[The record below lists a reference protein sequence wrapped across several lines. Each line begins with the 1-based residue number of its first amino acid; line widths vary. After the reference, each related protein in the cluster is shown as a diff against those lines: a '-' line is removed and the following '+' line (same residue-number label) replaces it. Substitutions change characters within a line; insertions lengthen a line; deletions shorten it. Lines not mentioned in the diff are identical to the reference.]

1 MRSTKRLAI
10 AQFKIPHNELK
21 RYWDRTIWIPVRML
35 ELKFF
40 NRQSYPR
47 KDIIFLI
54 TCLVIK
60 RCPSFQSSSSIPKIV
75 KTQYRSLTAM
85 IILDRAKHRSLL
97 NVTSLLQYEKRE
109 FRQGPEV
116 IFLQPPFNSSSGEFE
131 ILWQLQRWKRRMKRR
146 EALVTVHHVSSDYCQ
161 SQLLLIHGKMLAW
174 GKGRWTVQFY
184 RNLNWSKLRL
194 ENCNIFTALWQM
206 ESTSSW
212 TSTKNYQSLQSLLHI
227 SGKTT

>member
-1 MRSTKRLAI
+1 MRLRSTKRLAI

-85 IILDRAKHRSLL
+85 IILDRAKHLSLL
-97 NVTSLLQYEKRE
+97 NVTSLLQYENRE

-116 IFLQPPFNSSSGEFE
+116 IFLQPPFNSSSGEFK

-161 SQLLLIHGKMLAW
+161 LHLLLIHGKMLAW
-174 GKGRWTVQFY
+174 GKGRWTV
-184 RNLNWSKLRL
+184 LPKPKL
-194 ENCNIFTALWQM
+194 I
-206 ESTSSW
+206 
-212 TSTKNYQSLQSLLHI
+212 QSFSEL
-227 SGKTT
+227 

>member
-97 NVTSLLQYEKRE
+97 NVTSLLQYENRE

-161 SQLLLIHGKMLAW
+161 SHFSFMAKCWRG
-174 GKGRWTVQFY
+174 GRVGGQFY

>member
-1 MRSTKRLAI
+1 MRLRSTKRLAI

-85 IILDRAKHRSLL
+85 IILDRAKHLSLL
-97 NVTSLLQYEKRE
+97 NVTSLLQYENRE

-116 IFLQPPFNSSSGEFE
+116 IFLQPPFNSSSGEFK

-161 SQLLLIHGKMLAW
+161 SHLLLIHGKMLAW
-174 GKGRWTVQFY
+174 GKGRWTV
-184 RNLNWSKLRL
+184 LPKPKL
-194 ENCNIFTALWQM
+194 M
-206 ESTSSW
+206 
-212 TSTKNYQSLQSLLHI
+212 QSFSEL
-227 SGKTT
+227 

>member
-1 MRSTKRLAI
+1 MRLRSTKRLAI

-97 NVTSLLQYEKRE
+97 NVTSLLQYENRE

-146 EALVTVHHVSSDYCQ
+146 EALVTVHHVFSDYCQ
-161 SQLLLIHGKMLAW
+161 SHLLLIHGKMLAW
-174 GKGRWTVQFY
+174 GRVGGQFY
-184 RNLNWSKLRL
+184 RNLNW
-194 ENCNIFTALWQM
+194 
-206 ESTSSW
+206 
-212 TSTKNYQSLQSLLHI
+212 
-227 SGKTT
+227 

>member
-1 MRSTKRLAI
+1 MRLRSTKRLAI

-85 IILDRAKHRSLL
+85 IILDRAKHLSLL
-97 NVTSLLQYEKRE
+97 NVTSLLQYENRE

-116 IFLQPPFNSSSGEFE
+116 IFLQPPFNSSSGEFK
-131 ILWQLQRWKRRMKRR
+131 IRWQLQRWKRRMKRR
-146 EALVTVHHVSSDYCQ
+146 EALVTVYHVSSDYCQ
-161 SQLLLIHGKMLAW
+161 SHLLLIHGKMLAW
-174 GKGRWTVQFY
+174 GKGRWTV
-184 RNLNWSKLRL
+184 LPKPKL
-194 ENCNIFTALWQM
+194 I
-206 ESTSSW
+206 
-212 TSTKNYQSLQSLLHI
+212 QSFSEL
-227 SGKTT
+227 

>member
-1 MRSTKRLAI
+1 MRLRSTKRLAI

-47 KDIIFLI
+47 KDIFLI

-97 NVTSLLQYEKRE
+97 NVTSLLQYENRE

-161 SQLLLIHGKMLAW
+161 SHLLLIHGKMLAW
-174 GKGRWTVQFY
+174 GKGRWTV
-184 RNLNWSKLRL
+184 LPKPKL
-194 ENCNIFTALWQM
+194 IKA
-206 ESTSSW
+206 
-212 TSTKNYQSLQSLLHI
+212 
-227 SGKTT
+227 

>member
-1 MRSTKRLAI
+1 MRLRSTNRLAI

-97 NVTSLLQYEKRE
+97 NVTSLLQYENRE

-174 GKGRWTVQFY
+174 GKGRWTV
-184 RNLNWSKLRL
+184 LPKPKL
-194 ENCNIFTALWQM
+194 IKA
-206 ESTSSW
+206 
-212 TSTKNYQSLQSLLHI
+212 
-227 SGKTT
+227 

>member
-97 NVTSLLQYEKRE
+97 NVTSLLQYENRE

-131 ILWQLQRWKRRMKRR
+131 ILWQLQRLSLLFITS
-146 EALVTVHHVSSDYCQ
+146 LVTTASHTYFSFMAKCWR
-161 SQLLLIHGKMLAW
+161 G
-174 GKGRWTVQFY
+174 GRVGGQFY